1 MFNVN
6 FCDTIEKLKKHVVM
20 IKSYHKTAW
29 KLNYVENYGTGFFF
43 KENYIITNFHIVEN
57 SKKVKVKTYRQTEY
71 ETAEIVGFDKLNDIC
86 VLKVSKNNL
95 TTLKFS
101 SNNLNE
107 GEIVITIGMPYGL
120 DYTSTIGII
129 SSLNHSIRLED
140 NSILNDVI
148 QTNMK
153 LHPGNSGGPLV
164 NQNCDVI
171 GMNTMILNNYDNI
184 SFALK
189 INYVINIVEKIIN
202 GEKK

>member
-1 MFNVN
+1 M
-6 FCDTIEKLKKHVVM
+6 
-20 IKSYHKTAW
+20 W
-29 KLNYVENYGTGFFF
+29 KFNYVEQYGTGFLF

-57 SKKVKVKTYRQTEY
+57 SEKIEVKTYMQNEY
-71 ETAEIVGFDKLNDIC
+71 ETAEIIGFDKINDIC
-86 VLKVSKNNL
+86 VLKSSKYNSNI
-95 TTLKFS
+95 LKFS
-101 SNNLNE
+101 SNKLNE

-164 NQNCDVI
+164 NLNCTVI
-171 GMNTMILNNYDNI
+171 GMNTMILNEYDNI

-189 INYVINIVEKIIN
+189 IDYVIDIAEKIIK
-202 GEKK
+202 GDEK